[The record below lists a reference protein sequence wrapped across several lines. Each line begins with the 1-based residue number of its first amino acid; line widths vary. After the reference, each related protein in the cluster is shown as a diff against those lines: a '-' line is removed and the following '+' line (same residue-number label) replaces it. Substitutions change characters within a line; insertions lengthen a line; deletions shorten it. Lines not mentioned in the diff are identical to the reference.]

1 MSEIIDAQL
10 LQDYAVAARGL
21 IENPVVEHCM
31 SNLSDRYLTEFVS
44 SNADEQAVREES
56 YLKLK
61 ALQEMQGELV
71 SLVIAAEQEQQ
82 LMDEPN

>member
-1 MSEIIDAQL
+1 MEIIDRQL

-44 SNADEQAVREES
+44 SNAGESDVRENS
-56 YLKLK
+56 YVKLK

-71 SLVIAAEQEQQ
+71 SLVIAAEQEAQI
-82 LMDEPN
+82 MDETN